1 MSNDLYSNSSATTEI
16 EKIPENI
23 SEEDVLYWA
32 EKIVTKRFTR
42 SNYLTSPDA
51 TREFLKIIL
60 AKENRELFI
69 VIFLDNQNGVLAYEI
84 LFQGTIDGAAV
95 YPREIVKAVLVN
107 NAAAVILAHNHPGG
121 IPEPSFADQKI
132 TDRVIKAL
140 ETIDV
145 KVLDHLVVG
154 GINIV
159 SFAERGLL

>member
-1 MSNDLYSNSSATTEI
+1 MNSDLYSNSSI
-16 EKIPENI
+16 GSSFEKIPENI

-42 SNYLTSPDA
+42 SNYLTSPEA

-69 VIFLDNQNGVLAYEI
+69 VIFLDNQNGVLGYET

-95 YPREIVKAVLVN
+95 YPREIVKTVLAN
-107 NAAAVILAHNHPGG
+107 NSASVILAHNHPSGTAM
-121 IPEPSFADQKI
+121 PSEADKRI
-132 TDRVIKAL
+132 TARVIQAL
-140 ETIDV
+140 DTIDV

-154 GINIV
+154 GVNIV